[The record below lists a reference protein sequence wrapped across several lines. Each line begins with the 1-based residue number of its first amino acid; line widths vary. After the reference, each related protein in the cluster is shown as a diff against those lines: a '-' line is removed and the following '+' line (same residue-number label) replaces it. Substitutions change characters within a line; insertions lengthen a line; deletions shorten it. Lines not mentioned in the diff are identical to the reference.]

1 MIWICSGHTG
11 SDNKSTCFPPN
22 YLLTKDRTDCS
33 NMGPGVITSGK
44 GKYLYR
50 LKICFCDNS
59 CTPIWKERGLLIFP
73 NNDIKYSQEILWLL
87 EAIYLPADV
96 VIMYYPGYQKGNSQ
110 ISRGNWLADATAK
123 IVAKNSHSRDPWVD
137 LSAFKPQ
144 YRQ

>member
-1 MIWICSGHTG
+1 MEKVNI
-11 SDNKSTCFPPN
+11 
-22 YLLTKDRTDCS
+22 YTDS
-33 NMGPGVITSGK
+33 KYAFVITHAHQ
-44 GKYLYR
+44 
-50 LKICFCDNS
+50 
-59 CTPIWKERGLLIFP
+59 TIWKERGLLIFP

-96 VIMYYPGYQKGNSQ
+96 VIMHYPGYQKGNSQ